1 MFFVDIDF
9 CRESFPIKAVK
20 FLSNVICKDCSAK
33 PWNYCSHFGEFI
45 YLKENVSMSL
55 KDSHFDRL
63 PDCCIDLDYLTDDMA
78 EYLKTFAD
86 ILNNIAIIG
95 RSFV

>member
-1 MFFVDIDF
+1 
-9 CRESFPIKAVK
+9 
-20 FLSNVICKDCSAK
+20 
-33 PWNYCSHFGEFI
+33 
-45 YLKENVSMSL
+45 MSL